1 MKSNDLYKYA
11 ASGMVKKAFEFN
23 TTAKAGLIG
32 ALGGAGLGALSDYL
46 TPKDKDENRTKRLLT
61 NILSGALMGGLT
73 GVGGATLYNNFVG
86 TPSSSNSDNS
96 STPEILDSSVQP
108 QNLDPSII
116 SWYKENAPDVPW
128 EGLAAIPAGG
138 AILNLKGALSAQNKI
153 RAVEK
158 LNKIKSTIP
167 TLTTNGQDASAIAR
181 GITALN
187 KDTRGLADLS
197 GNVKGVDD
205 FYREYTRYK
214 QDTSFWNWFKSLFSS
229 TKRNIYRNN
238 KLRDRA
244 LIVTD
249 LENIGNPTGSATINI
264 GSPISKNVDRIIKT
278 IKRTGGANDVGKLT
292 ATRGAKFKGAGKN
305 LKYTVATYLIGK
317 ALGGVSDAVRESV
330 Q

>member
-73 GVGGATLYNNFVG
+73 GVGGATLYNNFVS
-86 TPSSSNSDNS
+86 TPSSDNS
-96 STPEILDSSVQP
+96 PTSETLDTSVTP

-153 RAVEK
+153 RAVKK
-158 LNKIKSTIP
+158 LTELNNFINSQITSNRASDIVKGINK
-167 TLTTNGQDASAIAR
+167 
-181 GITALN
+181 LN
-187 KDTRGLADLS
+187 KDTNGLS
-197 GNVKGVDD
+197 INPGGNKDISAFNFD
-205 FYREYTRYK
+205 YSTYK
-214 QDTSFWNWFKSLFSS
+214 KNTSFWNRFKSLFSG
-229 TKRNIYRNN
+229 TKRNNYRGIKQLSEEMLLN
-238 KLRDRA
+238 
-244 LIVTD
+244 D
-249 LENIGNPTGSATINI
+249 LEHIGNPKSKSNVITTPH
-264 GSPISKNVDRIIKT
+264 SPTVSKHIDKIVKT